1 MTSQNMHYLEIN
13 RADIKQHRIVT
24 VEHDSAL
31 PHDHQQNI

>member
-1 MTSQNMHYLEIN
+1 MHYLEIN

-24 VEHDSAL
+24 VEHDSTL